1 MAAKICLCLTGKT
14 LKRDLQVIEKYR
26 KYIDLVE
33 LRVDCLD
40 PPERFNLRP
49 FPEQADIPVILAIR
63 RKEDGGNWSGG
74 ESARITLLAKGLAFA
89 QADRR
94 RNFAYVDLEEDISIP
109 GIEEA
114 ARAFGTRIIR
124 SFHNIQGTDSDLSAK
139 IRGLR
144 RFGDEIAKV
153 SVMANTLS
161 DVQRLWQTAK
171 NLQNMEKILISMGPL
186 GVSTRILADRLG
198 SYLTFTSAKDELGFP
213 QAAPGQIDPKD
224 LVECYRFRSLDAQK
238 KKGEKTALFGITG
251 YPLTTTDSPKL
262 HNARYARD
270 SLDAVY
276 LPFPA
281 ATITD
286 FLSLADEIGL
296 RGASVTVP
304 HKEAILPHLAFASP
318 EVKRIGACNTI
329 VRRPD
334 GWHGYN
340 TDAEG
345 FSSSLLAFIYGEDS
359 GITDKQRAKRS
370 LRGKKI
376 TVIGAGGAAKAIVAE
391 IHRLKGK
398 ALILNRTPA
407 NAAELASRHGFHWG
421 CFDESAAV
429 RAAAFNDII
438 IQTTPIGMDGDTG
451 DPFPLYRFT
460 GRELVC
466 DIIYKPERTPFLR
479 RAQEAGCRVLN
490 GYDMLIR
497 QAIGQHRLFFDLPEQ
512 PKVSRMPHPPRQ
524 STPRFLAIF

>member
-40 PPERFNLRP
+40 PAERFNLRP

-63 RKEDGGNWSGG
+63 RKEDGGNWRGG
-74 ESARITLLAKGLAFA
+74 ESARIALLAKGLAFA
-89 QADRR
+89 QTDRR
-94 RNFAYVDLEEDISIP
+94 LNFAYVDIEEDISVS

-124 SFHNIQGTDSDLSAK
+124 SFHNIQGTDSDLVAK

-144 RFGDEIAKV
+144 RFGDEIAKAAV
-153 SVMANTLS
+153 LPNTLS
-161 DVQRLWQTAK
+161 DVQRLWRAAK
-171 NLQNMEKILISMGPL
+171 DLQNREKILISMGPL
-186 GVSTRILADRLG
+186 GVSTRVLAGRMG
-198 SYLTFTSAKDELGFP
+198 SAFTYTSAKDELGFP

-224 LVECYRFRSLDAQK
+224 LVERYHFRSLDGNKEKTEKEENKEK
-238 KKGEKTALFGITG
+238 KEKGEKTALLGITG

-262 HNARYARD
+262 HNAMYARD

-329 VRRPD
+329 VRRED
-334 GWHGYN
+334 GWYGYN

-359 GITDKQRAKRS
+359 GTTDKQRAKRN

-376 TVIGAGGAAKAIVAE
+376 TVIGAGGAARAIVAE

-407 NAAELASRHGFHWG
+407 NADELASRYGFHWG
-421 CFDESAAV
+421 CFDEF
-429 RAAAFNDII
+429 AAARAVKFNDII
-438 IQTTPIGMDGDTG
+438 IQTTPIGMDGDSG

-460 GRELVC
+460 GRELVY
-466 DIIYKPERTPFLR
+466 DIIYKPERTPFLN
-479 RAQEAGCRVLN
+479 RAEKAGCRVRN
-490 GYDMLIR
+490 GYDMLVR

-512 PKVSRMPHPPRQ
+512 PQTR
-524 STPRFLAIF
+524 LNA

>member
-14 LKRDLQVIEKYR
+14 LRRDLQVIEKYR

-40 PPERFNLRP
+40 PPERFNIRP
-49 FPEQADIPVILAIR
+49 FPEQADIPVILTIR
-63 RKEDGGNWSGG
+63 RKEDGGNWCGG
-74 ESARITLLAKGLAFA
+74 EATRIILLARGLAFA

-94 RNFAYVDLEEDISIP
+94 RNFAYVDIEEDLSVP

-124 SFHNIQGTDSDLSAK
+124 SFHNIQGTDSDLAAK
-139 IRGLR
+139 IRGLC

-161 DVQRLWQTAK
+161 DVQRVWRAAK
-171 NLQNMEKILISMGPL
+171 DLQNREKILISMGPL
-186 GVSTRILADRLG
+186 GLSTRILASRLG
-198 SYLTFTSAKDELGFP
+198 SYLTFTSAKDETDFP

-224 LVECYRFRSLDAQK
+224 LVERYHFRSIDEYLNDELMIDERLIGGK
-238 KKGEKTALFGITG
+238 KTKGEKTALLGITG

-262 HNARYARD
+262 HNALYTRD

-281 ATITD
+281 ATIED
-286 FLSLADEIGL
+286 FLSFADDIGL
-296 RGASVTVP
+296 RGASITIP
-304 HKEAILPHLAFASP
+304 HKETILPHLAFATP

-329 VRRPD
+329 VRRFD

-345 FSSSLLAFIYGEDS
+345 FSSSLLAFIYGEEP
-359 GITDKQRAKRS
+359 GITEKQQVKRN
-370 LRGKKI
+370 LKGKKI
-376 TVIGAGGAAKAIVAE
+376 TVVGAGGAARAIVAE
-391 IHRLKGK
+391 IRRLKGK
-398 ALILNRTPA
+398 ALILNRSPA
-407 NAAELASRHGFHWG
+407 NARELASRYGFRWG
-421 CFDESAAV
+421 CLDEFGAAQT
-429 RAAAFNDII
+429 AKFNDII
-438 IQTTPIGMDGDTG
+438 IQTTPIGMGSDSG
-451 DPFPLYRFT
+451 DPFPLYQFS
-460 GRELVC
+460 GREIVY
-466 DIIYKPERTPFLR
+466 DIIYKPERTPFLH

-490 GYDMLIR
+490 GYDMLVR
-497 QAIGQHRLFFDLPEQ
+497 QAIGQHRLFFNLPE
-512 PKVSRMPHPPRQ
+512 PS
-524 STPRFLAIF
+524 

>member
-40 PPERFNLRP
+40 PAEWFNLRP

-63 RKEDGGNWSGG
+63 RKEDGGNWRGG

-124 SFHNIQGTDSDLSAK
+124 SFHNIQGTDSNLTAK

-161 DVQRLWQTAK
+161 DVQRLWQAAK
-171 NLQNMEKILISMGPL
+171 DLQNMEKILISMGPL

-198 SYLTFTSAKDELGFP
+198 SYLTFTSAKNELGFP

-224 LVECYRFRSLDAQK
+224 LVERYHFRSIDKRSIDKRSIGAK
-238 KKGEKTALFGITG
+238 ETKGEKTALLGITG

-262 HNARYARD
+262 HNAMYARD

-281 ATITD
+281 AAITD
-286 FLSLADEIGL
+286 FLSLANEIGL
-296 RGASVTVP
+296 CGASVTVP

-329 VRRPD
+329 VRRFD

-345 FSSSLLAFIYGEDS
+345 FSSSLLAFIYGDAP
-359 GITDKQRAKRS
+359 GTTDKQRAKRN

-376 TVIGAGGAAKAIVAE
+376 TVVGAGGAARAIVAE

-407 NAAELASRHGFHWG
+407 NASELASRYGFRWG
-421 CFDESAAV
+421 CLDEFGAA
-429 RAAAFNDII
+429 RAVKFNDII
-438 IQTTPIGMDGDTG
+438 IQTTPIGMDGDSG
-451 DPFPLYRFT
+451 DPFPLYQFT
-460 GRELVC
+460 GRELVY
-466 DIIYKPERTPFLR
+466 DIIYKPERTPFLN
-479 RAQEAGCRVLN
+479 RAEKAGCRVLN
-490 GYDMLIR
+490 GYDMLVR
-497 QAIGQHRLFFDLPEQ
+497 QAIGQHRLFFNLPEQ
-512 PKVSRMPHPPRQ
+512 PPC
-524 STPRFLAIF
+524 